1 MKAKRAKPLSKLL
14 KRRSTM
20 NDSDLIAFIERHNI
34 KPTANRIIVAK
45 ALAEERRP
53 LTMSELEDRI
63 GSIDK
68 SGIFRTLMLFKEQH
82 LVHVLED
89 GEGVR
94 YELCHSH
101 DHAVD
106 NDMHVHFHCEHC
118 GETVCL
124 EDLAIPEM
132 QLPEGFLMQSAN
144 FVIKGLCPKC
154 QKHHVC

>member
-1 MKAKRAKPLSKLL
+1 
-14 KRRSTM
+14 M
-20 NDSDLIAFIERHNI
+20 NDSDITALIERHHI

-45 ALAEERRP
+45 ALAAEHRP
-53 LTMSELEDRI
+53 LSMSELEDRI

-89 GEGVR
+89 GEGTR

-101 DHAVD
+101 DHTLD

-124 EDLAIPEM
+124 EDLAIPEV

-154 QKHHVC
+154 QKHHVCRH

>member
-1 MKAKRAKPLSKLL
+1 MNESDFTLLMK
-14 KRRSTM
+14 
-20 NDSDLIAFIERHNI
+20 EHGI

-45 ALAEERRP
+45 ALSEENLP
-53 LTMSELEDRI
+53 LSMTELEDRI

-68 SGIFRTLMLFKEQH
+68 SGIFRALTLFKEQR

-89 GEGVR
+89 GDGVR

-106 NDMHVHFHCEHC
+106 NDMQIHFHCEHC
-118 GETVCL
+118 GETICL
-124 EDLAIPEM
+124 EDLAIPEV

-144 FVIKGLCPKC
+144 FVLKGICPKC
-154 QKHHVC
+154 QKYPSKMHFSTSNTL

>member
-1 MKAKRAKPLSKLL
+1 MIKPLKKS
-14 KRRSTM
+14 SPM
-20 NDSDLIAFIERHNI
+20 NESDLILLMKEHGI

-45 ALAEERRP
+45 TLAEESRP
-53 LTMSELEDRI
+53 LSMTELEDSI

-118 GETVCL
+118 GDTFCL
-124 EDLAIPEM
+124 QDISIPEVK
-132 QLPEGFLMQSAN
+132 LPKGYEMKSAN
-144 FVIKGLCPKC
+144 FILKGICPKC
-154 QKHHVC
+154 QKYNP